1 MAARSLLQA
10 AYGPAAAVM
19 RDWDCY
25 RWITIFGGFVAFA
38 LACAAGA
45 NDVAA
50 SFGTSIG
57 SGALS
62 MTQATVMAS
71 LMEFIG
77 ATVMGD
83 RNLDSMQFNLIL
95 RERPPD
101 AGLFMWGLFIA
112 IIAATVCLAFATYL
126 ELPVSS
132 TLAVIGGI
140 IGMALTARGLQAIY
154 WNGRPDGYK
163 LAGNI
168 GGVLEIILSWFLAP
182 LIAAV
187 ASFLFFGFTKMIFLR
202 SEHAGKR
209 ILQFMPVYY
218 GLTVMVLIFFVIYK
232 GASRSSLHDWPAGRA
247 ALIAGLS
254 GILATLLAF
263 VIVVPLVH
271 KQLRAT
277 NKDSA
282 VSEEPTQPIAIAVAP
297 EKEAPPGPQ
306 DHSTQQQEQDMSPEE
321 MIKQFNQLRVLD
333 TVYEGE
339 DEGNASPDVSVRCS
353 PMCGPGKLSFGQL
366 LARTPNRHRTFKR
379 IRRPKKLTARQKVL
393 KFLHRIK
400 SATISHKIDY
410 DRDVIVRHALAEK
423 FDDKVEELFSFLQV
437 LTACVASFAHGSNDV
452 AAIMGPYAAV
462 VQIFNHRP
470 DVPNRDIDVW
480 ILAMAGIGVSLG
492 FALFGWKLSR
502 CLGGRLTFMTP
513 SRGYS
518 AQFCALATILF
529 ASRTELPVSTT
540 HVVVG
545 AIVGVGAADNIKNV
559 NWKLAMAFVMAW
571 IATLVSACGIAA
583 ALYSFTVF
591 SPAYT
596 VA

>member
-1 MAARSLLQA
+1 
-10 AYGPAAAVM
+10 M

-25 RWITIFGGFVAFA
+25 RWITIFGGFVAVA

-62 MTQATVMAS
+62 MTQATMMAS

-154 WNGRPDGYK
+154 WNGRPVR
-163 LAGNI
+163 NI

-202 SEHAGKR
+202 TEHAGKR

-232 GASRSSLHDWPAGRA
+232 VSRGHFR
-247 ALIAGLS
+247 LS

-263 VIVVPLVH
+263 VSRFLSSVLI
-271 KQLRAT
+271 
-277 NKDSA
+277 A
-282 VSEEPTQPIAIAVAP
+282 VSEEPTQPIAIAIAP
-297 EKEAPPGPQ
+297 EKEAPPGPH

-339 DEGNASPDVSVRCS
+339 DEGNASPDVSVS
-353 PMCGPGKLSFGQL
+353 LSVPQ
-366 LARTPNRHRTFKR
+366 
-379 IRRPKKLTARQKVL
+379 
-393 KFLHRIK
+393 
-400 SATISHKIDY
+400 KIDY

-518 AQFCALATILF
+518 AQLCALATILF
-529 ASRTELPVSTT
+529 ASRTELPISTT

-559 NWKLAMAFVMAW
+559 NWKLVMAFVMAW